1 MNLSSL
7 LALSRTMNIGTL
19 VPSLLVNQTLSYVRY
34 EERDM
39 KENRACSAVKSFG
52 SRPLSLVD
60 LRTDHPSVV
69 DISGVPEKLY
79 KYVIPGDR
87 NPVVVAKNQVSSCFA
102 ETEMVPTK
110 SSASLL
116 TRRPFLV

>member
-1 MNLSSL
+1 
-7 LALSRTMNIGTL
+7 MNIGTF

-34 EERDM
+34 EEREM
-39 KENRACSAVKSFG
+39 KENHACSAVKSFG

-87 NPVVVAKNQVSSCFA
+87 KPVVVAKNQVSSCFA